1 MKNTSIIFSLICMVF
16 VQSCNQSANQ
26 SDTLRN
32 DPKDT
37 EELSR
42 LWDDYIKVSN
52 KGDMDQLITF
62 FTDDY
67 VNMPAFGSTQ
77 TGREE
82 VISFL
87 RDFAEN
93 ENPTI
98 MKYERTELFV
108 HNSMAYEFGMLE
120 ISRIP
125 SCGDQ
130 IISRQRCLT
139 VFRKDPE
146 GKWKFHRWMG
156 QPESQ

>member
-1 MKNTSIIFSLICMVF
+1 MKKLPVIFSAICIIFL
-16 VQSCNQSANQ
+16 QSCNQSSNK

-32 DPKDT
+32 DPQVAADLAK
-37 EELSR
+37 

-52 KGDMDQLITF
+52 KGDFDQLITF

-67 VNMPAFGSTQ
+67 VNMPFFGSAQ

-82 VISFL
+82 TIAFL
-87 RDFAEN
+87 KDFAEN

-98 MKYERTELFV
+98 MKYERVELFI
-108 HNSMAYEFGMLE
+108 HNMMAYEFGMIE
-120 ISRIP
+120 MSRIP

-139 VFRKDPE
+139 VFKKEPE

-156 QPESQ
+156 QPES